1 MLFSIVVQIRVDL
14 NFADKIYY
22 RAVASSINGGG
33 GLIFIYSGSAQF
45 LFKSIVFMVCEH
57 EYMNISPPPSNY
69 RARYGS
75 VLLITSYLVISRF

>member
-22 RAVASSINGGG
+22 RAVASSIIGG

-57 EYMNISPPPSNY
+57 EYMNISPPPPANY

-75 VLLITSYLVISRF
+75 VLLINVIFGNF